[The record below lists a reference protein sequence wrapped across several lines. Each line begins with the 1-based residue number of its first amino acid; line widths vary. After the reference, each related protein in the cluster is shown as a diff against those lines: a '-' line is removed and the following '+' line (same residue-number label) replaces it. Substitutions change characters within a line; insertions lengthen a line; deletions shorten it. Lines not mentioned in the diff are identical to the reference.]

1 MRPLARSRWDWVPTT
16 RFSDLVALKE
26 KHNNAAPRQRLSP
39 PERERLIVDEAI
51 LFFAEV
57 GLAGQTREL
66 AQRLGVTQ
74 PLIYRYFPTKQD
86 LIERV
91 YEEVFVGRWRP
102 EWTGLIS
109 DRSRDLRDRLIDF
122 YRIYARDVLTYE
134 WIRIYMFA
142 GLAGEDINRRYI
154 ALLEDQL
161 LIPIATEV
169 RHAAGVPGLD
179 DVAVGGLEIEAA
191 WHIHAAVFYYFVRKH
206 IYQAKT
212 EADLDAFIIDAVDR
226 TLEGALNVT
235 RRDIQHA

>member
-1 MRPLARSRWDWVPTT
+1 M
-16 RFSDLVALKE
+16 VALKE
-26 KHNNAAPRQRLSP
+26 KRGKAGAGSRQRLSP
-39 PERERLIVDEAI
+39 AEREHQILDGAI
-51 LFFAEV
+51 AFFAEV
-57 GLAGQTREL
+57 GLSGQTREL

-109 DRSRDLRDRLIDF
+109 DRSRPLRDRLIEF
-122 YRIYARDVLTYE
+122 YGNYARDVLTYE

-154 ALLEDQL
+154 DLLEDGL
-161 LIPIATEV
+161 LVPIVTEL
-169 RHAAGVPGLD
+169 RAAAGVASPD
-179 DVAVGGLEIEAA
+179 DVPVTGLEIEAA

-206 IYQAKT
+206 IYQSKI
-212 EADLDAFIIDAVDR
+212 ELDLDAFIADAVDR
-226 TLEGALNVT
+226 TLEGALTVT
-235 RRDIQHA
+235 RREIPAV

>member
-1 MRPLARSRWDWVPTT
+1 M
-16 RFSDLVALKE
+16 
-26 KHNNAAPRQRLSP
+26 
-39 PERERLIVDEAI
+39 IVDGAI
-51 LFFAEV
+51 SFFAEV
-57 GLAGQTREL
+57 GLGGQTREL

-86 LIERV
+86 LIDRV

-109 DRSRDLRDRLIDF
+109 DRSVPLRDRLIAF
-122 YRIYARDVLTYE
+122 YSAYARDVLTYE

-161 LIPIATEV
+161 LVPIASAV
-169 RHAAGVPGLD
+169 RHAAGVPGID
-179 DVAVGGLEIEAA
+179 DIPVSELEIEAA

-206 IYQAKT
+206 IYRAKT
-212 EADLDAFIIDAVDR
+212 EADLEAFIVDAVDR
-226 TLEGALNVT
+226 TLDGALAVT
-235 RRDIQHA
+235 RREVVRA

>member
-1 MRPLARSRWDWVPTT
+1 
-16 RFSDLVALKE
+16 LVALKE
-26 KHNNAAPRQRLSP
+26 NPINAAPRQRLSP
-39 PERERLIVDEAI
+39 EERERLIVDGAI
-51 LFFAEV
+51 AFFAEV
-57 GLAGQTREL
+57 GLGGQTREL

-86 LIERV
+86 LIDRV

-102 EWTGLIS
+102 EWTDLIS
-109 DRSRDLRDRLIDF
+109 DQSRDLRDRLIDF

-154 ALLEDQL
+154 GLLEDQL
-161 LIPIATEV
+161 LVPIVTEV
-169 RHAAGVPGLD
+169 RKAAGAPGLD
-179 DVAVGGLEIEAA
+179 EVPVSTLEIEAT

-226 TLEGALNVT
+226 TLDGALAVT
-235 RRDIQHA
+235 RRDVLPR

>member
-1 MRPLARSRWDWVPTT
+1 M
-16 RFSDLVALKE
+16 
-26 KHNNAAPRQRLSP
+26 
-39 PERERLIVDEAI
+39 IVDGAI
-51 LFFAEV
+51 SFFAEV
-57 GLAGQTREL
+57 GLGGQTREL

-86 LIERV
+86 LIDRV

-109 DRSRDLRDRLIDF
+109 DRSVPLRDRLIAF
-122 YRIYARDVLTYE
+122 YSAYARDVLTYE

-161 LIPIATEV
+161 LVPIASAV
-169 RHAAGVPGLD
+169 RHAAGVPGID
-179 DVAVGGLEIEAA
+179 DVPVSELEIEAA

-206 IYQAKT
+206 IYRAKT
-212 EADLDAFIIDAVDR
+212 EADLEAFIVDAVDR
-226 TLEGALNVT
+226 TLDGALAVT
-235 RRDIQHA
+235 RREVVRA